1 MDNKHPEGIYTTYFG
16 YIQDVLEMSSGTNV
30 VDQGQ
35 GQSVNNIPLVF
46 LRESELFGN
55 RKPTPAEW
63 SSHTELYQTVNTNI
77 NATHIEGLQRV
88 PGMWRI
94 YLDNIENEV
103 ALMSEGVTLRGKTI
117 PVLNTNPDK
126 LDSERSTSVR
136 IKNVPLS
143 VDDVT
148 GS

>member
-1 MDNKHPEGIYTTYFG
+1 MVISYRIVSDRTFY
-16 YIQDVLEMSSGTNV
+16 
-30 VDQGQ
+30 
-35 GQSVNNIPLVF
+35 
-46 LRESELFGN
+46 
-55 RKPTPAEW
+55 
-63 SSHTELYQTVNTNI
+63 TNI
-77 NATHIEGLQRV
+77 NATHIEGLQGV

-94 YLDNIENEV
+94 YLDNIEDEV

-117 PVLNTNPDK
+117 PVLNTNPDR
-126 LDSERSTSVR
+126 LDSERSTRVR